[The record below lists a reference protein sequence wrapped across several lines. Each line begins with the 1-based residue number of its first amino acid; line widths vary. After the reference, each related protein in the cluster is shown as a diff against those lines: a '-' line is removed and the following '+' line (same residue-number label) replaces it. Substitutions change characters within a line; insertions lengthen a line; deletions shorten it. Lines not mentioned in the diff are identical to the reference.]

1 MTSTSIRTGRG
12 ASQTLP
18 GGTRDAGTQ
27 AMQAA
32 GRELLAAVG
41 NQVLKVA
48 VDRAVLKVDQ
58 VAARLDTIAAGGGT
72 TPRSAPS
79 RKPPGRPADSGE
91 QRPEHP
97 RHRVAAAAGHRRGG
111 GGRTPRSAPSR
122 KPPAR
127 PTDSGEQRPEHPT
140 RVKMGAAVSFVMRQ
154 AMHLL
159 QLIQRLAQ
167 QLLAVLTRLLRR
179 LQKLLGAL
187 VHRGVA
193 AARQTVDRLREKL
206 KGATSR
212 GGVVM
217 GAAGGLVKA
226 LGAGTNPVWG
236 AVKGAIGGLST
247 EDEGVD
253 RSRACPR
260 RAAWARRAR
269 RGAAGAARIRRRGR
283 GAHQRANMMPAPAG
297 LTQHNVRH
305 QAQHQAAPGLRLA
318 WDGSTDPGADAR
330 LASSGMSSMGKAAPR
345 TGSQHLPHRA
355 EPHFLALKMLRA
367 SARRGVG
374 NRGRGRA
381 RLFPGR
387 VLSGRRD
394 VRTGRDE
401 WVTRRQP
408 GRRGPVELTAEIV
421 EFLRAAPPPGRA
433 PG

>member
-12 ASQTLP
+12 VSQSFP

-27 AMQAA
+27 ALQAA

-48 VDRAVLKVDQ
+48 VDRAVLTVDQ
-58 VAARLDTIAAGGGT
+58 VAARLDTVAAGGGR

-79 RKPPGRPADSGE
+79 QKPPGRPPDSGE

-97 RHRVAAAAGHRRGG
+97 RHRVAAGLDTVAAG

-122 KPPAR
+122 TPPGR
-127 PTDSGEQRPEHPT
+127 STGSGEQRPEHPT

-159 QLIQRLAQ
+159 QLIRRFAQR
-167 QLLAVLTRLLRR
+167 LLAVLTRLLRR

-193 AARQTVDRLREKL
+193 AARQTVDRLHEKL

-217 GAAGGLVKA
+217 GAAGGLLKA

-247 EDEGVD
+247 KTKVL
-253 RSRACPR
+253 
-260 RAAWARRAR
+260 
-269 RGAAGAARIRRRGR
+269 I
-283 GAHQRANMMPAPAG
+283 
-297 LTQHNVRH
+297 V
-305 QAQHQAAPGLRLA
+305 
-318 WDGSTDPGADAR
+318 
-330 LASSGMSSMGKAAPR
+330 
-345 TGSQHLPHRA
+345 
-355 EPHFLALKMLRA
+355 LAL
-367 SARRGVG
+367 
-374 NRGRGRA
+374 
-381 RLFPGR
+381 
-387 VLSGRRD
+387 VLGLLLGPVVLVVLLLALLVFAVVAA
-394 VRTGRDE
+394 VRT
-401 WVTRRQP
+401 
-408 GRRGPVELTAEIV
+408 
-421 EFLRAAPPPGRA
+421 RA
-433 PG
+433 PT

>member
-1 MTSTSIRTGRG
+1 MTSTAIRTGRG

-48 VDRAVLKVDQ
+48 VDRAVVKVDQ
-58 VAARLDTIAAGGGT
+58 VAARLDTIAAGGK
-72 TPRSAPS
+72 PRSAPS
-79 RKPPGRPADSGE
+79 RKPPGRAADSGE

-97 RHRVAAAAGHRRGG
+97 RHRVAAGLDTVAAGGG
-111 GGRTPRSAPSR
+111 SKTPRSAPSP

-127 PTDSGEQRPEHPT
+127 LTDSGEQRPEHPMW
-140 RVKMGAAVSFVMRQ
+140 VKMGAAVSFVMRQ

-159 QLIQRLAQ
+159 QLVRRFAQR
-167 QLLAVLTRLLRR
+167 LLAVLTRLLRR

-226 LGAGTNPVWG
+226 LSAGTNPVWG

-247 EDEGVD
+247 KTKVL
-253 RSRACPR
+253 
-260 RAAWARRAR
+260 
-269 RGAAGAARIRRRGR
+269 I
-283 GAHQRANMMPAPAG
+283 
-297 LTQHNVRH
+297 V
-305 QAQHQAAPGLRLA
+305 LA
-318 WDGSTDPGADAR
+318 VV
-330 LASSGMSSMGKAAPR
+330 LGMLLGPVV
-345 TGSQHLPHRA
+345 LVVVL
-355 EPHFLALKMLRA
+355 LALLVFA
-367 SARRGVG
+367 IVA
-374 NRGRGRA
+374 A
-381 RLFPGR
+381 
-387 VLSGRRD
+387 
-394 VRTGRDE
+394 VRTS
-401 WVTRRQP
+401 
-408 GRRGPVELTAEIV
+408 
-421 EFLRAAPPPGRA
+421 APT
-433 PG
+433 

>member
-1 MTSTSIRTGRG
+1 MTSTSIRAGRG
-12 ASQTLP
+12 VSQTLP

-27 AMQAA
+27 ALQAA

-58 VAARLDTIAAGGGT
+58 VAARLDTIAAGG

-79 RKPPGRPADSGE
+79 RKPPARPTDSGG
-91 QRPEHP
+91 QPPEH
-97 RHRVAAAAGHRRGG
+97 RMHQVAAGLDTVAAG
-111 GGRTPRSAPSR
+111 GRTTPRSAPSR

-140 RVKMGAAVSFVMRQ
+140 RVKRGAAVSFVVRQ

-167 QLLAVLTRLLRR
+167 RLLGALTRLLRR
-179 LQKLLGAL
+179 LQKVLGAL

-193 AARQTVDRLREKL
+193 AARQTVDRLGEKF

-247 EDEGVD
+247 KTKVL
-253 RSRACPR
+253 
-260 RAAWARRAR
+260 
-269 RGAAGAARIRRRGR
+269 I
-283 GAHQRANMMPAPAG
+283 
-297 LTQHNVRH
+297 V
-305 QAQHQAAPGLRLA
+305 
-318 WDGSTDPGADAR
+318 
-330 LASSGMSSMGKAAPR
+330 
-345 TGSQHLPHRA
+345 
-355 EPHFLALKMLRA
+355 LAL
-367 SARRGVG
+367 
-374 NRGRGRA
+374 
-381 RLFPGR
+381 
-387 VLSGRRD
+387 VLGLLLGPVVLVVVLLALLVFAVVAA
-394 VRTGRDE
+394 VRT
-401 WVTRRQP
+401 
-408 GRRGPVELTAEIV
+408 
-421 EFLRAAPPPGRA
+421 RA
-433 PG
+433 PT